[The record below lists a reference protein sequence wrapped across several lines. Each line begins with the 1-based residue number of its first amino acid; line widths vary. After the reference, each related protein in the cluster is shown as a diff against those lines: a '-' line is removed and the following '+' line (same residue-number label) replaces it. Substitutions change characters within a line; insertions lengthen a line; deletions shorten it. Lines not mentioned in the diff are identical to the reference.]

1 MSAYLPV
8 VRLLRRT
15 RILGIAIAALSLSA
29 CGWDCGT
36 LLRTIANGTLRDAA
50 GVTLATVQ
58 AEVREDVPTF
68 LHLSVGVIAPPGAA
82 GAPLRGHVTRARL
95 LTETGELL
103 AEIPTGTSTLYSEAV
118 VALNVQLPSRA
129 EYDRMRGAL
138 HTNRTKVVLNTDLPG
153 LEAIE
158 TTLQG
163 TQDIPGEVSRCS
175 PA

>member
-1 MSAYLPV
+1 MTFCLSIVTLT
-8 VRLLRRT
+8 RRT
-15 RILGIAIAALSLSA
+15 RVLAVAIAALSLSA

-36 LLRTIANGTLRDAA
+36 LLRTTASGTLRDAA

-68 LHLSVGVIAPPGAA
+68 LHLSVGVIGPSGAV

-95 LTETGELL
+95 LTESGEVI

-118 VALNVQLPSRA
+118 VALNVQLSRA
-129 EYDRMRGAL
+129 EYDRAR
-138 HTNRTKVVLNTDLPG
+138 RTILTSRSKVVLETDLPG
-153 LEAIE
+153 LTVIE
-158 TTLQG
+158 TTLQNAL
-163 TQDIPGEVSRCS
+163 DIPGNVGRCH